1 MTLRSF
7 FNLQSHQ
14 CTDKKINSFVSH
26 QVGHLGE
33 EYQEW
38 IHQPIVC
45 VEGPRFFQSDFWE
58 VSINSLLFVDSS
70 SFNVYV
76 FDLYI
81 LLCETFEQFLTRT
94 VWWAIPTIWLPVVCY
109 VLSISAARGLTFP
122 QMGLIVAFGVFT
134 WTLLE
139 YTLHRFL
146 FHIETKSYWLVQY
159 QWSMQ
164 YKHNMFLH
172 EAYSVFFFVGQT
184 LHTIFFMDAITSTH
198 KTAFVLFSL
207 PPQQQSS
214 WFQ

>member
-159 QWSMQ
+159 Q
-164 YKHNMFLH
+164 
-172 EAYSVFFFVGQT
+172 
-184 LHTIFFMDAITSTH
+184 
-198 KTAFVLFSL
+198 
-207 PPQQQSS
+207 
-214 WFQ
+214 